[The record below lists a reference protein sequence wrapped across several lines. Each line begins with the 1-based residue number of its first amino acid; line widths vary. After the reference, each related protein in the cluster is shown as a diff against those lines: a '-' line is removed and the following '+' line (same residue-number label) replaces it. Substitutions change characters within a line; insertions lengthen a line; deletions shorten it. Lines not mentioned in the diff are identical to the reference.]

1 MGEGI
6 LKDRIEKAGLGDR
19 VRVRSA
25 GTWADFR
32 WAASENGVT
41 VAAEDDIDI
50 AEHRSHPITSEL
62 IEGSHLVLVMTP
74 EHRVE
79 ILADYPDAAGR
90 VHVLT
95 KFADEVNGSPDG
107 VADPIGGN
115 LAAYRKTY
123 MELTGLID
131 AAMPRILQLIEEETA
146 P

>member
-1 MGEGI
+1 MGEGL
-6 LKDRIEKAGLGDR
+6 LKDRIAKAGLSDK

-25 GTWADFR
+25 GTWADFGY
-32 WAASENGVT
+32 AASENGVT

-50 AEHRSHPITSEL
+50 AEHRSHPITAQL

-74 EHRVE
+74 EHRAE
-79 ILADYPDAAGR
+79 ILANYPEAESR
-90 VHVLT
+90 VHILT
-95 KFADEVNGSPDG
+95 TFADEVNGDPHG

-131 AAMPRILQLIEEETA
+131 AAMPKILQLIEEETA